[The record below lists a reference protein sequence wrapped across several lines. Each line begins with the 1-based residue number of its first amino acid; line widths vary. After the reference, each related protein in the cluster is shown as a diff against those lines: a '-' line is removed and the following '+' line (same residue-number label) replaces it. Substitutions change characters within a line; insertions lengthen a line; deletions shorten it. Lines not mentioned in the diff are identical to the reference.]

1 MIRVSESGRRD
12 SNSQQP
18 AWKAG
23 TLPLSY
29 FRKWWEKVSPD
40 TSFTRTRVII
50 KERCYLVKP
59 PVGFEPTTYALQ
71 KRCSTAEL

>member
-23 TLPLSY
+23 TLPVELLPQGDYASVNLSMAV
-29 FRKWWEKVSPD
+29 R
-40 TSFTRTRVII
+40 
-50 KERCYLVKP
+50 
-59 PVGFEPTTYALQ
+59 A
-71 KRCSTAEL
+71 